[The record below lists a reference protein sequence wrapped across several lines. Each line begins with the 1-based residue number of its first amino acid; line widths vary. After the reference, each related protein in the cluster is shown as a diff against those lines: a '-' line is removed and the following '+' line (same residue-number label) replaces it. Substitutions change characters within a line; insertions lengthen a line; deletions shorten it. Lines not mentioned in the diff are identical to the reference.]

1 MLEHMVL
8 IECRA
13 RRFEICIQNLFEFGL
28 KMKMEK
34 IELDKHLI

>member
-1 MLEHMVL
+1 L

-34 IELDKHLI
+34 